1 MKKKLIFT
9 ITLMAALALSGCGK
23 TTPSAE
29 PETTTAAATEATTE
43 ETTDAKI
50 KLIGEKTSGSSVFV
64 ITIENKTG
72 KDITGFTVKSDS
84 EKEYPDNML
93 DKDDKFEK
101 NEKRMLYYV
110 PEKTEATTSEDS
122 DALISPE
129 YTIKLEFSDKTTAV
143 LHQFPFG
150 DLDECTL
157 KYEDKTA
164 FIEYTSKLSDKEVST
179 KEAELMISTTEPAE
193 EATTEESTDSVDEPA
208 YVPPTEAPAYEEPA
222 TAPPVVTEPIAT
234 APPATEPTEAPA
246 VTEDPNGGCIGDG
259 GLFY

>member
-1 MKKKLIFT
+1 MKRKLIL
-9 ITLMAALALSGCGK
+9 TLTLIAALALSGCGK
-23 TTPSAE
+23 VTTSADTE
-29 PETTTAAATEATTE
+29 PTTEAATEATTE
-43 ETTDAKI
+43 ETTEAEI
-50 KLIGEKTSGSSVFV
+50 KLIGEKTTGSSVFV
-64 ITIENKTG
+64 ITVENKTG
-72 KDITGFTVKSDS
+72 KAITGFSVKTDS
-84 EKEYPDNML
+84 EEEYPDNML

-101 NEKRMLYYV
+101 NEKRMLYYAPV
-110 PEKTEATTSEDS
+110 KTEATTSEDN

-164 FIEYTSKLSDKEVST
+164 FIVYTSKLSDKEVST
-179 KEAELMISTTEPAE
+179 KDAELMISTTEPADE
-193 EATTEESTDSVDEPA
+193 VTTQESKDGDDEPV

-222 TAPPVVTEPIAT
+222 TAPPVVTEPIVT
-234 APPATEPTEAPA
+234 APPVVDEPTEAPA
-246 VTEDPNGGCIGDG
+246 TEDPNGGCIGDG